1 MKSIRGVRAAFLVF
15 GLGAASLS
23 LLAAGAPDEKP
34 SPSPAAAA
42 PQKAETAACADC
54 HEQAK
59 DFSRNPHARIPFQAG
74 RARVSGDAVCA
85 SCHGDTA
92 AHVESSGEK
101 PVERILRGPAGAG
114 FCLTCHDSTTDHGS
128 FRNGAHANTA
138 TVSCL
143 TCHSIHAAPARLH
156 LLAKDSV
163 ALCESCHPGKAAG
176 FRDKPFAHRLR
187 AGMDCAS
194 CHDPHGRAQGSAL
207 RRTLGDELPCL
218 SCHAEKRGPFVFEH
232 VSGVAGDCMS
242 CHEPHGSSNPKQL
255 KRAQVSQLCLEC
267 HSPIAAGTLGSQPPS
282 FHNVRLARF
291 QNCTVCHVA
300 IHGSNRSTTLL
311 K

>member
-1 MKSIRGVRAAFLVF
+1 MKSNRGVRAVFLVL
-15 GLGAASLS
+15 GLGAASLA
-23 LLAAGAPDEKP
+23 LIAAGAPDEKP
-34 SPSPAAAA
+34 GPSPASVAA
-42 PQKAETAACADC
+42 PKTAAAACADC
-54 HEQAK
+54 HDQVK

-74 RARVSGDAVCA
+74 RARVSGDAVYA

-101 PVERILRGPAGAG
+101 TVERILRGRAGAEL
-114 FCLTCHDSTTDHGS
+114 CLTCHDATTDHGS
-128 FRNGAHANTA
+128 FRSGVHANTA
-138 TVSCL
+138 AVNCL
-143 TCHSIHAAPARLH
+143 TCHSVHATPSRLH
-156 LLAKDSV
+156 LLAKAPV

-176 FRDKPFAHRLR
+176 FRDKPFAHRLE

-194 CHDPHGRAQGSAL
+194 CHDPHGRPRGGAL
-207 RRTLGDELPCL
+207 RRTRADELPCL
-218 SCHAEKRGPFVFEH
+218 SCHAEKRGPFVFQH

-267 HSPIAAGTLGSQPPS
+267 HSPITSGALGSQPPS
-282 FHNVRLARF
+282 FHNTRLARY

-300 IHGSNRSTTLL
+300 IHGSNRSPALL